1 MWGLVPSLFH
11 LFRLVPI
18 FKLVLCPRGKI
29 GEAVDNFGKLLILL
43 EKVVVVV
50 VDNYIDRWSCSIC
63 SKFLKIGVRFPNFI
77 FEVYTLRDL
86 HFSSGF

>member
-18 FKLVLCPRGKI
+18 FKLALCPRGKI

-50 VDNYIDRWSCSIC
+50 VDNYIDR
-63 SKFLKIGVRFPNFI
+63 
-77 FEVYTLRDL
+77 
-86 HFSSGF
+86 